1 MAEEKK
7 DSKVPEIVATSLAGL
22 TSAYVGSYFGVA
34 GTTIGLAFG
43 SLVSGIAA
51 EYYKVAI
58 KHGTNTLKDRLK
70 KKDSNAAPSS
80 RDIKI
85 TEKRA
90 DGYTG
95 YFSGTLLEAPPKA
108 VKWNKLNWKWAITIM
123 VVTFVVGFGSI
134 SILEFAKG
142 SPISGGNH
150 GTTLSGLFG
159 QATQTKVTKT
169 SSSRMETTTETP
181 WTTTTIVP
189 TTTQVPEST
198 TISPA
203 SSSTPQTS
211 DTVTS
216 PDNSTVP
223 TTTAVLP
230 SQQTLAPQVT
240 PTK

>member
-1 MAEEKK
+1 MTENNK

-108 VKWNKLNWKWAITIM
+108 VKWKMNWKWAITIM

-142 SPISGGNH
+142 SPISGGNS

-169 SSSRMETTTETP
+169 KSPRTETTTETP
-181 WTTTTIVP
+181 WSTTIVP

-198 TISPA
+198 TTSPA
-203 SSSTPQTS
+203 PSSTPQTS

-223 TTTAVLP
+223 TTTAVIP
-230 SQQTLAPQVT
+230 TQTLVPRVT